1 MNLVGLGRGGDEI
14 DYRNR
19 SMQQLQNQVNIKKQ
33 ALNSIPHVT
42 EWCEKAGVNM
52 IDLHYYNP

>member
-1 MNLVGLGRGGDEI
+1 
-14 DYRNR
+14 
-19 SMQQLQNQVNIKKQ
+19 MQQLQNQVNIKKQ

-52 IDLHYYNP
+52 IDTTLLQPLIRLE